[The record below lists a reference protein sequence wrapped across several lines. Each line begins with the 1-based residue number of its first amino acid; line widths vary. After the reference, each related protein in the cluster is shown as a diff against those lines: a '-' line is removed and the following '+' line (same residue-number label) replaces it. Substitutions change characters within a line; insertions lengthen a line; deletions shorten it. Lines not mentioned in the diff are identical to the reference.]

1 MMTVVPRL
9 LVTTAADL
17 SSVSREV
24 DHLFL
29 LGAEVDVDDIDGI
42 DGVEVH
48 DGTATLDDYATYRDA
63 ADDIRFTLK
72 SGATVLVCR
81 RPDLAVLSGLLGNMQ
96 AQPFHAALDTLDSTL
111 DTDEH
116 PAGRLRD
123 FAMEYV
129 HD

>member
-1 MMTVVPRL
+1 METVVPRL

-17 SSVSREV
+17 SSIPQEI

-29 LGAEVDVDDIDGI
+29 LGADIDLDAVDGI

-48 DGTATLDDYATYRDA
+48 DGPATLDDYATYRDA

-96 AQPFHAALDTLDSTL
+96 AQPFHAALDTLESTL
-111 DTDEH
+111 DTDER

-123 FAMEYV
+123 FAVEYV